1 MLRWKELWNAH
12 NREDIFRK
20 PKLLLLKRM
29 NNSCYWVLRKIF
41 RLETLFLTETAVYR
55 DSFQFLKNMHM
66 YIEKIQI
73 WIFNITREHA
83 PWYLNHQLWVRYNIN
98 TQRMILA
105 KLKIGPIKTVVD
117 LINDNYSR
125 TKQKD
130 NGSKCHIIQ
139 PFDLIKTCRT
149 IVSFSF
155 FLIFPVGHQQ
165 YTWNTQDSKSGYATH
180 ECVYCVIVSVDNKS
194 TYFFAFYNIHTYAY
208 TQIFNFKW
216 SWKLQELYINKI
228 IKLWHMMKEQENN
241 VINDILIFLIETVL
255 KILLRNKT

>member
-73 WIFNITREHA
+73 WIFNITWEHA

-117 LINDNYSR
+117 LINDKTIQGQNRKTTAVNVISSNR
-125 TKQKD
+125 LTL
-130 NGSKCHIIQ
+130 SK
-139 PFDLIKTCRT
+139 PAVPLFLFL
-149 IVSFSF
+149 SFSSF
-155 FLIFPVGHQQ
+155 QWVINSIHEIPRIQSQGMLPMNVFTAWLSVLI
-165 YTWNTQDSKSGYATH
+165 
-180 ECVYCVIVSVDNKS
+180 IR
-194 TYFFAFYNIHTYAY
+194 IHTFLHSI
-208 TQIFNFKW
+208 T
-216 SWKLQELYINKI
+216 YIHMHIHRYLILNGLESYKNYI
-228 IKLWHMMKEQENN
+228 SIK
-241 VINDILIFLIETVL
+241 
-255 KILLRNKT
+255 